1 MFFFPLQASLEGV
14 QLELYQNI
22 IVLVSE
28 VNTCVMYACII
39 YVILCKCTVRVVSS
53 ILHECSDIFVCV
65 HACVRACVC
74 SEFPPKSAN
83 LFGTSFVAFE
93 VRFQGQHVRICPIIQ
108 MGL

>member
-1 MFFFPLQASLEGV
+1 MRYTPCITTYILYSYIYSFSPYYNSVFFPLQASLEGV

-53 ILHECSDIFVCV
+53 IPHECSDIFVCV
-65 HACVRACVC
+65 RACLRACVC
-74 SEFPPKSAN
+74 
-83 LFGTSFVAFE
+83 V
-93 VRFQGQHVRICPIIQ
+93 Q
-108 MGL
+108 